1 MLDRA
6 VACDADRDH
15 AVPNPGGIRTLVLK
29 LRWIGLEQEAGELA
43 SHLAGIIPA
52 VTLADVTKTD

>member
-1 MLDRA
+1 M
-6 VACDADRDH
+6 
-15 AVPNPGGIRTLVLK
+15 PNPEGIRALVLK
-29 LRWIGLEQEAGELA
+29 LRWIGLEQEADELA